1 MTSRADVVGSPSG
14 TGTKGAPRQQIVLR
28 CYRAIILV
36 SIVLIVFHLV

>member
-1 MTSRADVVGSPSG
+1 MISRADIVGSPG
-14 TGTKGAPRQQIVLR
+14 GAGTKGAPRQEIVLR